1 MGGKYVMSRIV
12 HRQPSWTWS
21 LFVLSTLLL
30 TPSTAAVVLA
40 ALRQANLST
49 ATAPAPA
56 SVSPRRATTE
66 EEQAIKAAAQSGRLK
81 VVRLEP
87 AAEQSTL
94 AILTPTRV
102 TVSLPELQVAPQVW
116 ARGQTHFLAPALPSG
131 GSRAPPRG

>member
-1 MGGKYVMSRIV
+1 MSRIV

-87 AAEQSTL
+87 AADRSTL
-94 AILTPTRV
+94 AILTPTRI
-102 TVSLPELQVAPQVW
+102 TVGLPELRVAPQTW
-116 ARGQTHFLAPALPSG
+116 ALVRTHFLAPVLPSG
-131 GSRAPPRG
+131 GSRAPPLG

>member
-1 MGGKYVMSRIV
+1 MSRIV
-12 HRQPSWTWS
+12 YRQSSWTWS

-40 ALRQANLST
+40 ALRQANLPT

-87 AAEQSTL
+87 AADQSTL
-94 AILTPTRV
+94 AILTPTFV
-102 TVSLPELQVAPQVW
+102 ALVLPERVSTPQNG
-116 ARGQTHFLAPALPSG
+116 AFSPGDFSSPCSPSG
-131 GSRAPPRG
+131 GSRAPPQQTA